1 MIYPVPQKNNLTGIP
16 VEISSLCVSGDFKAT
31 AERVFAGY
39 NLPCTGGYSVV
50 INCVN
55 NRKTTYIDE
64 ISRLTD
70 EKYFITVS
78 ESEAVIE
85 ASCEK
90 GVFRAANTLAKLI
103 VNGELK
109 TGELEDY
116 PLFKKRGYIEGFY
129 GNTWEQT
136 KRISVMKLMA
146 ANGMNAFFYAP
157 KDDLYHREKWRELYP
172 REELLNL
179 KNLFETAKENFLDFH
194 WAVGPG
200 LTYKYTSDSDFEK
213 LISKFMSLYDIGI
226 RNFGLLLDDIPW
238 EFQYEEDAAVFS
250 EVVDAHISLINKT
263 YSALKETDPEITL
276 TVCPTQYSGDEN
288 GYYISKFGSGIPS
301 DVDVFWTGAEI
312 CSRVLTVREADELMR
327 STKHRPLYWDN
338 YPVND
343 CEMFHEMHLGAL
355 IGRDK
360 DLYKHCEGLIS
371 NVMEYAECS
380 KIPLLTVAD
389 YLWNPIAYNPEN
401 SLRNAHRA
409 ILGNN
414 AELFGYFA
422 DHLGVSCL
430 SKYSSAFMGEKLM
443 QVAFLESCG
452 KKEESL
458 SCLADYIA
466 NMRKCLAL
474 ISDTSV
480 PLFEE
485 MQKWVKKFSMCCDLL
500 DAIYNAKAEPSDANG
515 AALADMLEKYNS
527 DSVILTGFCLREAA
541 EKTLKNFT
549 LA

>member
-1 MIYPVPQKNNLTGIP
+1 MIYPIPQKNNLTGTP
-16 VEISSLCVSGDFKAT
+16 VEINSISVSGDFCAR
-31 AERVFAGY
+31 AEKVFADY
-39 NLPCTGGYSVV
+39 NLPCNGGYSVV
-50 INCVN
+50 INCVDN
-55 NRKTTYIDE
+55 KKTTYVDE

-78 ESEAVIE
+78 ENETVIE

-90 GVFRAANTLAKLI
+90 GVFRAAHTLAKLI
-103 VNGELK
+103 TSNELR

-146 ANGMNAFFYAP
+146 ANGMNTFFYAP

-172 REELLNL
+172 REDLLEL
-179 KNLFETAKENFLDFH
+179 KSLFETATDNFLDFN

-213 LISKFMSLYDIGI
+213 LISKFISLYDIGI

-238 EFQYEEDAAVFS
+238 EFQYEDDAKAFA
-250 EVVDAHISLINKT
+250 EIVDAHVYLINKT
-263 YSALKETDPEITL
+263 YAALKKVDPAINL

-301 DVDVFWTGAEI
+301 DVNVFWTGAEI
-312 CSRVLTVREADELMR
+312 CSRVQTVREADELLR
-327 STKHRPLYWDN
+327 ATKHRPLYWDN

-343 CEMFHEMHLGAL
+343 CEMYHELHLGAL

-360 DLYKHCEGLIS
+360 DLYNHCEGLIS

-380 KIPLLTVAD
+380 TIPLMTVAD
-389 YLWNPIAYNPEN
+389 YLWNPVAYNPEN
-401 SLRNAHRA
+401 SLQNAHKA
-409 ILGNN
+409 ILGDN
-414 AELFGYFA
+414 AELFSYFA

-430 SKYSSAFMGEKLM
+430 SKYSSAFMGDKLM

-452 KKEESL
+452 KKGEAL
-458 SCLADYIA
+458 ACLADYIA

-480 PLFEE
+480 PLFAE
-485 MQKWVKKFSMCCDLL
+485 MQKWVKKFSMCCGLL
-500 DAIYNAKAEPSDANG
+500 DAIYTAKADPTDANG
-515 AALADMLEKYNS
+515 AALAETLEKYNS
-527 DSVILTGFCLREAA
+527 DAVILTGFCLREAA
-541 EKTLKNFT
+541 EKTLKGFN
-549 LA
+549 